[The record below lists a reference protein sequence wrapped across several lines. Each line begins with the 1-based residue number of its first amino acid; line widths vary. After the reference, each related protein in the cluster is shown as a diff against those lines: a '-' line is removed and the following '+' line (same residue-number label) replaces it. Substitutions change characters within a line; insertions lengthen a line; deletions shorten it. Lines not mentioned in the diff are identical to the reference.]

1 MSGERRKL
9 FNDFINFSTKRGET
23 LLESYKNSTEEQD
36 KKVLSLLGAQQIS
49 EELQNALENP
59 KTHEFAVS
67 RPGQSKKVMA
77 GFVRSEN
84 SLDVTMVSTATFQAA
99 LLITELQNKASL
111 LDRLAKSAMSKRVE
125 IL

>member
-1 MSGERRKL
+1 MTHHEIL
-9 FNDFINFSTKRGET
+9 TKKIVN
-23 LLESYKNSTEEQD
+23 YKNSTEEQD

>member
-1 MSGERRKL
+1 MSCERRKL

-23 LLESYKNSTEEQD
+23 LLESDKNSTEEQD
-36 KKVLSLLGAQQIS
+36 KKSLLGAQQIS
-49 EELQNALENP
+49 EEFQNALENP
-59 KTHEFAVS
+59 KTHEFAVT

-77 GFVRSEN
+77 GFVGSEN

-99 LLITELQNKASL
+99 PLITELQNMASL